1 MRKLWF
7 VIQVTNIKGE
17 FRAIVVSRSEWD
29 NICNLYADYS
39 TETVWVATA
48 NCLPM
53 NKCYSVMEEWNEGYR
68 KEGKLLQ
75 F

>member
-7 VIQVTNIKGE
+7 VIQMTNIKGQ

-29 NICNLYADYS
+29 NIANLYEDYS
-39 TETVWVATA
+39 TKTEWVATA
-48 NCLPM
+48 NCLPR
-53 NKCYSVMEEWNEGYR
+53 NKCYQLMEEWNEGYR